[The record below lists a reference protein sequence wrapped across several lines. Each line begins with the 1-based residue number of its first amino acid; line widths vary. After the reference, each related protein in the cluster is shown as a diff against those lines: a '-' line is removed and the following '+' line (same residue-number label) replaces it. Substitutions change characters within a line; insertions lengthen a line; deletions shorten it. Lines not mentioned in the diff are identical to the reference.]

1 MFRGIVLMAILNRL
15 GELITNPQGRL
26 STTDTATMVALVV
39 SSLAL
44 LICVVMDRQPDAALG
59 LYLGA
64 WVTHAG
70 VQYHQKL
77 KVPVAK
83 SSGGDDEQHGH

>member
-1 MFRGIVLMAILNRL
+1 MALLNRL

-44 LICVVMDRQPDAALG
+44 LICVVMDRQPMLR
-59 LYLGA
+59 
-64 WVTHAG
+64 
-70 VQYHQKL
+70 
-77 KVPVAK
+77 
-83 SSGGDDEQHGH
+83 

>member
-1 MFRGIVLMAILNRL
+1 MIRGIVLMALLNRL

-26 STTDTATMVALVV
+26 STTDAATMVALVV

-70 VQYHQKL
+70 VQVHQKL
-77 KVPVAK
+77 KVPVVQPA
-83 SSGGDDEQHGH
+83 GGKDEQRS

>member
-1 MFRGIVLMAILNRL
+1 MRGIFLMALLNRL

-70 VQYHQKL
+70 VQFHQRL
-77 KVPVAK
+77 KAPVAQ
-83 SSGGDDEQHGH
+83 SAGGKDEQRN

>member
-1 MFRGIVLMAILNRL
+1 MFRGIVLMALLNRL
-15 GELITNPQGRL
+15 GELVTNPQGRL
-26 STTDTATMVALVV
+26 STTDAATMVALVV

-70 VQYHQKL
+70 VQVHQKL
-77 KVPVAK
+77 KVPVARPA
-83 SSGGDDEQHGH
+83 GGDDEQRN

>member
-1 MFRGIVLMAILNRL
+1 MLRGIVLMVLLNRL
-15 GELITNPQGRL
+15 AELITNPQGRL

-59 LYLGA
+59 L
-64 WVTHAG
+64 
-70 VQYHQKL
+70 
-77 KVPVAK
+77 
-83 SSGGDDEQHGH
+83 

>member
-1 MFRGIVLMAILNRL
+1 MFRGIVLMALLNRL

-26 STTDTATMVALVV
+26 STTDTTTMVALVV

-70 VQYHQKL
+70 VQVHQKL
-77 KVPVAK
+77 KVPVARPA
-83 SSGGDDEQHGH
+83 GGKDEQRS

>member
-1 MFRGIVLMAILNRL
+1 MFRGIVLMALLNRL
-15 GELITNPQGRL
+15 AELITNPQGRL
-26 STTDTATMVALVV
+26 STTDAATMVALVV

-70 VQYHQKL
+70 VQVHQKL
-77 KVPVAK
+77 KVPVAQPA
-83 SSGGDDEQHGH
+83 GGKDEQRN

>member
-1 MFRGIVLMAILNRL
+1 MALLNRL

-26 STTDTATMVALVV
+26 STTDAATMVALVV

-44 LICVVMDRQPDAALG
+44 LVCVVMNREPDTALG

-70 VQYHQKL
+70 VQVHQKL
-77 KVPVAK
+77 KGPAR
-83 SSGGDDEQHGH
+83 GGDDEQRSH

>member
-1 MFRGIVLMAILNRL
+1 MALLNRL
-15 GELITNPQGRL
+15 GELITNPKGRL
-26 STTDTATMVALVV
+26 STTDTATMVALLV

-44 LICVVMDRQPDAALG
+44 IICVVMNRQPDAALG

-70 VQYHQKL
+70 VQVHQKL
-77 KVPVAK
+77 KTPMSK
-83 SSGGDDEQHGH
+83 PGGDDEQRSH